1 MRKGNYMTDVAPH
14 EASAR
19 GVLWGVPRTN
29 NLLVQRPTFYN
40 AIDQAL
46 ASERIVRVEA
56 PSGYGKS
63 VAVALWAR
71 QPGRAGNA
79 LWIEI
84 NEWIPTWQDLWV
96 ALVDSLIASGLAPS
110 RGIEW
115 GISAVSP
122 DLASLRRFLQSSLA
136 ALAEPLTLVFDGVDR
151 LSGEPQENLLHS
163 LVDPLDGVS
172 AVLISNETRERFL
185 WQQPAVLT
193 AEELRVTVDEVIS
206 VGELHGTTLTEE
218 FARSIIAE
226 SGGRIDVIRAY
237 AAYGEIGGEHPSSDG
252 LRSAGLLFAAMLRER
267 MKKIDVGCGE
277 KVALL
282 IAAFRELDYSLM
294 ARMLPEIPDLLSLLN
309 RLIQA
314 GVVIEREEGRSS
326 QYSVPL
332 LVAEPLLADAYTFFG
347 VELDDLRRV
356 ASEEYRARGHYARSV
371 EQYLLRDDRDGA
383 IAMLGGEWQNA
394 FLRSGVSEIR
404 NAFQLLPGDA
414 LSGNYEM
421 IAIRMA
427 VAMVQPRE
435 QAVIDLYRSR
445 LQSLPAR
452 TIEGLPPLARI
463 LINASRSELALLDHS
478 NEYTYRYAEDMLSEV
493 YSLLAT
499 EPELIDP
506 LLPTA
511 YNIAGNAAIA
521 SGNTQEA
528 LARFTAGADLAEARG
543 QIWESAWG
551 SSGKA
556 FALAA
561 IGEHERALVTANQAI
576 IMADSHGWGAA
587 PYLVLAHYAKV
598 LAYGSRNDL
607 NGLAQVVLQ
616 YDPEVQP
623 DNPWSHFTILM
634 SAVMCAYRGEYS
646 EALTLARGLLDKPR
660 GGIFP
665 MTRWVATYL
674 CCDVYLAMGR
684 TVDGLDLVRETH
696 NVDDSHSFCVYGLRA
711 RCYVVLGEPDSALNE
726 TAGCVQLGNLHAPR
740 SLADVL
746 FARACAFYLKGNHAA
761 ADRAYLDA
769 VRLCRGAG
777 SLGSLRM
784 LPQDI
789 ANTLYE
795 RAAQTEPALLEQ
807 VFARASDIEGVT
819 GSATKVLLALS
830 NRERKVLEMLGS
842 SLTVPQIA
850 ADLYVSVNTVK
861 TQARVLYRKLGVHTR
876 AEAVEF
882 LHELGLRDSLG

>member
-14 EASAR
+14 EASAQ

-193 AEELRVTVDEVIS
+193 AEELMVTVDEVIS
-206 VGELHGTTLTEE
+206 VGELHGATLTEE
-218 FARSIIAE
+218 FVRSIIAE

-267 MKKIDVGCGE
+267 MKKIDGGCGE

-309 RLIQA
+309 SLIQA

-326 QYSVPL
+326 HYSVPL

-347 VELDDLRRV
+347 V
-356 ASEEYRARGHYARSV
+356 
-371 EQYLLRDDRDGA
+371 
-383 IAMLGGEWQNA
+383 
-394 FLRSGVSEIR
+394 
-404 NAFQLLPGDA
+404 
-414 LSGNYEM
+414 
-421 IAIRMA
+421 
-427 VAMVQPRE
+427 
-435 QAVIDLYRSR
+435 
-445 LQSLPAR
+445 
-452 TIEGLPPLARI
+452 
-463 LINASRSELALLDHS
+463 
-478 NEYTYRYAEDMLSEV
+478 
-493 YSLLAT
+493 
-499 EPELIDP
+499 
-506 LLPTA
+506 
-511 YNIAGNAAIA
+511 
-521 SGNTQEA
+521 
-528 LARFTAGADLAEARG
+528 
-543 QIWESAWG
+543 
-551 SSGKA
+551 
-556 FALAA
+556 
-561 IGEHERALVTANQAI
+561 
-576 IMADSHGWGAA
+576 
-587 PYLVLAHYAKV
+587 
-598 LAYGSRNDL
+598 
-607 NGLAQVVLQ
+607 
-616 YDPEVQP
+616 
-623 DNPWSHFTILM
+623 
-634 SAVMCAYRGEYS
+634 
-646 EALTLARGLLDKPR
+646 
-660 GGIFP
+660 
-665 MTRWVATYL
+665 
-674 CCDVYLAMGR
+674 
-684 TVDGLDLVRETH
+684 
-696 NVDDSHSFCVYGLRA
+696 
-711 RCYVVLGEPDSALNE
+711 
-726 TAGCVQLGNLHAPR
+726 
-740 SLADVL
+740 
-746 FARACAFYLKGNHAA
+746 
-761 ADRAYLDA
+761 
-769 VRLCRGAG
+769 
-777 SLGSLRM
+777 
-784 LPQDI
+784 
-789 ANTLYE
+789 
-795 RAAQTEPALLEQ
+795 
-807 VFARASDIEGVT
+807 
-819 GSATKVLLALS
+819 
-830 NRERKVLEMLGS
+830 
-842 SLTVPQIA
+842 
-850 ADLYVSVNTVK
+850 
-861 TQARVLYRKLGVHTR
+861 
-876 AEAVEF
+876 
-882 LHELGLRDSLG
+882 